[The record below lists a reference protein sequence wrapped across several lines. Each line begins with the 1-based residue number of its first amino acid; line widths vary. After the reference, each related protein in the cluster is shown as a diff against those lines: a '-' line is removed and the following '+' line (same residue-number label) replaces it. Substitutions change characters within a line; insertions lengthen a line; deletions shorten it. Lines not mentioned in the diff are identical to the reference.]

1 MYWVEGG
8 WSKILGY
15 SGSEV
20 FAKYPNKN
28 MPQFEVAHEM
38 RMKFK
43 SLFMSSKD
51 EYDLPLFLNLSKQF
65 LAPGV

>member
-1 MYWVEGG
+1 MYWRGG
-8 WSKILGY
+8 EFLPSIQTRICHSLRL
-15 SGSEV
+15 
-20 FAKYPNKN
+20 
-28 MPQFEVAHEM
+28 

-51 EYDLPLFLNLSKQF
+51 EYDLPLLLNLSKQF